1 MSVLEIVK
9 GSPLFY
15 ELYDAEILKIVEKCN
30 VLNLEKGDYIF
41 KENEEGDEI
50 FLILQGSAV
59 VKKGNI
65 EIGKLRKGDLFG
77 EMVLLKE
84 KNRNADIVAN
94 NFCDVLVMKYDDIF
108 SLFERD
114 NKIFS
119 ILMLNLARML
129 ATRLKK
135 TGQNI
140 AELKKENVQLT
151 TKKQQT

>member
-15 ELYDAEILKIVEKCN
+15 ELYDTEILKIVEKCK
-30 VLNLEKGDYIF
+30 VINLEEGDYIF

-50 FLILQGSAV
+50 FLILQGSAI
-59 VKKGNI
+59 VKKGDLT
-65 EIGKLRKGDLFG
+65 IGKLRKGDLFG

-84 KNRNADIVAN
+84 KSRNADIIAN

-135 TGQNI
+135 TGQTI
-140 AELKKENVQLT
+140 AELKAENEDL
-151 TKKQQT
+151 KKD